1 MLLFFVLLLIP
12 ILLQQL
18 VVREGNVSYAVYQ
31 RRNKI
36 AITFFFLCLTVL
48 VALRH
53 ESVGNDTVNYVQH
66 FEKVSNMSWYEVF
79 ETSVEFGF
87 SLFNKIVLLAS
98 QKAQIFFAVAAVA
111 VSAMIYPTYKRL
123 CVDAS
128 LTIVLFC
135 TMSTFFLMFSGIR
148 QMLAVGL
155 GVVAYELTRK
165 KKLVFFILLVLFA
178 MTFHTSAFMIAFMYP
193 LYHVKITKNWLIV
206 VVPVSVAVFIF
217 NRPIFSFLS
226 LIIERYTEYEGGV
239 SSTGAYTMLIL
250 FAIFA
255 VFSFLIPDE
264 NRMDEETVGLRNF
277 LLFSLLLQMFAPLH
291 LLAMRMNYY
300 YAIFIPVLI
309 PKIIGCSHE
318 TWSRVS
324 IWARHIML
332 VFFLGYFFLN
342 AYFGNS
348 LHVFPYRFFWES

>member
-1 MLLFFVLLLIP
+1 MVVFYVLLLVP
-12 ILLQQL
+12 IVLQHI
-18 VVREGNVSYAVYQ
+18 AVKGAGFDYKKKNQ
-31 RRNKI
+31 WSLG
-36 AITFFFLCLTVL
+36 FFFLLLTTL

-53 ESVGNDTVNYVQH
+53 ISVGSDTANYTYY
-66 FEKVSNMSWYEVF
+66 FENFSSFSWSELLEYPLEIGYSF
-79 ETSVEFGF
+79 
-87 SLFNKIVLLAS
+87 FNKFVSLISEHV
-98 QKAQIFFAVAAVA
+98 QIFFAVAAVV
-111 VSAMIYPTYKRL
+111 VSALIYPTYKRL

-128 LTIVLFC
+128 LTILLFC

-206 VVPVSVAVFIF
+206 VVPALVAVFIF

-264 NRMDEETVGLRNF
+264 SCMDEETVGLRNF
-277 LLFSLLLQMFAPLH
+277 LLFSLTLQMFTPLH
-291 LLAMRMNYY
+291 FLAMRMNYY
-300 YAIFIPVLI
+300 YIIFIPLLI

-318 TWSRVS
+318 TWNRVS
-324 IWARHIML
+324 VWARHIMF
-332 VFFLGYFFLN
+332 VFFFVYFFVS
-342 AYFGNS
+342 ASSGS
-348 LHVFPYRFFWES
+348 ALHVFPYRFFWET